1 MLVEHTSGSTDDRVL
16 AGVADPDSPLV
27 RDALEWLK
35 KPDLPSTSGTVSHAE
50 THQSVADYLNANMS
64 RPHDAHTPVA
74 QDPLQQQ
81 NEHPESTKLSTDH
94 PPGIQ
99 RASSAGAL
107 PQAELAGPSIAHEI
121 DNGVIRFLPTADQW
135 SDFPNLLECARDLG
149 AENVGACKV
158 LLPEGTVGL
167 LRPVSNTVRPTHHYS
182 ARRQS
187 NGNFLSTET
196 KEIALLHVPI
206 FPRDTG

>member
-1 MLVEHTSGSTDDRVL
+1 M
-16 AGVADPDSPLV
+16 ADPDSPLV

-35 KPDLPSTSGTVSHAE
+35 KPDLPSTFDTVSHAE

-64 RPHDAHTPVA
+64 RPHDAHTLVA

-81 NEHPESTKLSTDH
+81 NEHPESTKLSTSWVQRKEDH
-94 PPGIQ
+94 PPGMQ

-107 PQAELAGPSIAHEI
+107 PQAELAGPSLTHEI

-149 AENVGACKV
+149 AENVGASKV
-158 LLPEGTVGL
+158 LLPEGTVRL
-167 LRPVSNTVRPTHHYS
+167 LRPVSNTVRPTHHHS
-182 ARRQS
+182 ARCQS
-187 NGNFLSTET
+187 NGNCLSTET